1 MDVLNYSTIPLFHH
15 SPPADERN
23 ELDSM
28 ATELSTIL
36 AKYADFEMTVRQQ
49 ITDICA
55 PHCTVCQR
63 VCCRPEYC
71 RENINSPF
79 LNRISAKSR
88 PNRAF
93 SDECGWL
100 APTGCALSAG
110 RPPVCYQF
118 NCNKIIDGLPT
129 DQHRYLFRVLSNLVP
144 YIGKRSLGTRHLVE
158 IMDPA
163 QLRKVSLKRFSRRL
177 NEARDALHVIQS
189 FKEPDFSKASSL
201 AALSRVV
208 PIPRILAE

>member
-1 MDVLNYSTIPLFHH
+1 MILKE
-15 SPPADERN
+15 AR
-23 ELDSM
+23 
-28 ATELSTIL
+28 TELHKIINE
-36 AKYADFEMTVRQQ
+36 YADFEIIVRQR
-49 ITDICA
+49 IADICA
-55 PHCTVCQR
+55 PHCAVCQR

-71 RENINSPF
+71 RENIDSPF
-79 LNRISAKSR
+79 LNLISAKSR
-88 PNRAF
+88 PDRAF
-93 SDECGWL
+93 SDERGWL

-129 DQHRYLFRVLSNLVP
+129 DQYRYLFKVLSNLVP

-163 QLRKVSLKRFSRRL
+163 QLRKVSLKRFGRRL